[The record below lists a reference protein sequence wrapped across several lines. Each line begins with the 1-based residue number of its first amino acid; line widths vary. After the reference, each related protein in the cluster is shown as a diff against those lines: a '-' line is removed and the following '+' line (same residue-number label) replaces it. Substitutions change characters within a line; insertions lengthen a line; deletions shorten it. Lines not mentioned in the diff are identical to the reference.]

1 MTKVEDSTGGVEG
14 DEGEARP
21 FASAAEMAEAL
32 AAEPLA
38 REFAASSF
46 GGTMTAAEMAA
57 LAEESAQSLRRRLS
71 ENISAA
77 EMAALAEE
85 SAQSLRRRLSE
96 NISAAE
102 SVAHAEETARE
113 RMAALAEDSRQ
124 PARRAE
130 EAARERFSSS
140 LIATGYTPAS
150 ALLGSFRHS
159 PLRALGVVESP
170 VFREIR
176 AAREARSIISPE
188 VASVLRR
195 QREFR
200 ELTTALVAGRSLG
213 LVRSAQR
220 YEAPPAP
227 PPAPP
232 APPPKDAST
241 LRKERA
247 AAAAA
252 KRGEELR
259 ALAPAEMLKK
269 LRVLKS
275 KGRALAKIAGDYG
288 MSAAELHAL
297 VSAARQAVRARK
309 PRKRT

>member
-46 GGTMTAAEMAA
+46 GGTMT
-57 LAEESAQSLRRRLS
+57 
-71 ENISAA
+71 AA

-170 VFREIR
+170 AFREIR
-176 AAREARSIISPE
+176 AAREARSIISPD
-188 VASVLRR
+188 LRR
-195 QREFR
+195 LREFR
-200 ELTTALVAGRSLG
+200 ELKSTLELGRSLG
-213 LVRSAQR
+213 MVRSAQR

-232 APPPKDAST
+232 APPPKDART

-288 MSAAELHAL
+288 MTAAELHAL

>member
-46 GGTMTAAEMAA
+46 GGTMT
-57 LAEESAQSLRRRLS
+57 
-71 ENISAA
+71 AA

-176 AAREARSIISPE
+176 AAREARSIISPD
-188 VASVLRR
+188 LRR
-195 QREFR
+195 LREFR
-200 ELTTALVAGRSLG
+200 ELKSTLELGRSLG

-220 YEAPPAP
+220 YDAPPAP

-269 LRVLKS
+269 LWVLKS

>member
-38 REFAASSF
+38 RDFAASSF
-46 GGTMTAAEMAA
+46 GGTMT
-57 LAEESAQSLRRRLS
+57 
-71 ENISAA
+71 AA

-176 AAREARSIISPE
+176 AAREARSIISPD
-188 VASVLRR
+188 LRR
-195 QREFR
+195 LREFR
-200 ELTTALVAGRSLG
+200 ELKSTLELGRSLG

>member
-1 MTKVEDSTGGVEG
+1 MNKVEDSTGGVEG

-38 REFAASSF
+38 RDCAASSF
-46 GGTMTAAEMAA
+46 GGTMT
-57 LAEESAQSLRRRLS
+57 
-71 ENISAA
+71 AA

-176 AAREARSIISPE
+176 AAREARSIISPD
-188 VASVLRR
+188 LRR
-195 QREFR
+195 LREFR
-200 ELTTALVAGRSLG
+200 ELKSTLELGRSLG

-269 LRVLKS
+269 LWVLKS

>member
-1 MTKVEDSTGGVEG
+1 MNKVEDSTGGVEG

-38 REFAASSF
+38 RDCAASSF
-46 GGTMTAAEMAA
+46 GGTMT
-57 LAEESAQSLRRRLS
+57 
-71 ENISAA
+71 AA

-113 RMAALAEDSRQ
+113 RMAALAEDSHQ

-150 ALLGSFRHS
+150 ALFASFRHS

-176 AAREARSIISPE
+176 AAREARSIISPD
-188 VASVLRR
+188 LRR
-195 QREFR
+195 LREFR
-200 ELTTALVAGRSLG
+200 ELKSTLELGRSLG

-220 YEAPPAP
+220 YDAPPAP

-232 APPPKDAST
+232 APPPKDART

-288 MSAAELHAL
+288 MTAAELHAL

>member
-1 MTKVEDSTGGVEG
+1 MNKVEDSTGGVEG

-38 REFAASSF
+38 RDCAASSF

-77 EMAALAEE
+77 E
-85 SAQSLRRRLSE
+85 
-96 NISAAE
+96 
-102 SVAHAEETARE
+102 SVAHAEESARE

-176 AAREARSIISPE
+176 AAREARSIISPD
-188 VASVLRR
+188 LRR
-195 QREFR
+195 LREFR
-200 ELTTALVAGRSLG
+200 ELKSTLELGRSLG

-220 YEAPPAP
+220 YDG

-232 APPPKDAST
+232 APPPKDART

-288 MSAAELHAL
+288 MTAAELHAL

>member
-77 EMAALAEE
+77 E
-85 SAQSLRRRLSE
+85 
-96 NISAAE
+96 
-102 SVAHAEETARE
+102 SVAHAEKTARE

-124 PARRAE
+124 PIRRAE
-130 EAARERFSSS
+130 EAARERFSSA
-140 LIATGYTPAS
+140 LIPTGYTPAS

>member
-1 MTKVEDSTGGVEG
+1 MNKVEDSTGGVEG

-38 REFAASSF
+38 REFAASSS

-77 EMAALAEE
+77 E
-85 SAQSLRRRLSE
+85 
-96 NISAAE
+96 
-102 SVAHAEETARE
+102 SVA
-113 RMAALAEDSRQ
+113 Q
-124 PARRAE
+124 
-130 EAARERFSSS
+130 AARERFSSS

-150 ALLGSFRHS
+150 ALFASFRHS

-176 AAREARSIISPE
+176 AAREARSIISPD
-188 VASVLRR
+188 LRR
-195 QREFR
+195 LREFR
-200 ELTTALVAGRSLG
+200 ELKSTLELGRSLG

-220 YEAPPAP
+220 YDAPPAP

-232 APPPKDAST
+232 APPPKDART

-247 AAAAA
+247 RAAAA

-259 ALAPAEMLKK
+259 AMEPKAMLSRLRTMKKGREPCHVAAHYGMTAAEM
-269 LRVLKS
+269 
-275 KGRALAKIAGDYG
+275 RALEQSAKP
-288 MSAAELHAL
+288 SAP
-297 VSAARQAVRARK
+297 
-309 PRKRT
+309 PRKHRKRA

>member
-1 MTKVEDSTGGVEG
+1 MNKVEDSTGGVEG

-46 GGTMTAAEMAA
+46 GGTMT
-57 LAEESAQSLRRRLS
+57 
-71 ENISAA
+71 AA

-176 AAREARSIISPE
+176 AAREARSIISPD
-188 VASVLRR
+188 LRR
-195 QREFR
+195 LREFR
-200 ELTTALVAGRSLG
+200 ELKSTLELGRSLG

-269 LRVLKS
+269 LWVLKS

>member
-1 MTKVEDSTGGVEG
+1 MNKVEDSTGGVEG

-38 REFAASSF
+38 RDCAASSF

-77 EMAALAEE
+77 E
-85 SAQSLRRRLSE
+85 
-96 NISAAE
+96 
-102 SVAHAEETARE
+102 SVAHAEESARE

-176 AAREARSIISPE
+176 AAREARSIISPD
-188 VASVLRR
+188 LRR
-195 QREFR
+195 LREFR
-200 ELTTALVAGRSLG
+200 ELKSTLELGRSLG
-213 LVRSAQR
+213 MYRSAQR
-220 YEAPPAP
+220 FDAPPAP

-232 APPPKDAST
+232 APPPKDART

-288 MSAAELHAL
+288 MTAAELHAL

>member
-46 GGTMTAAEMAA
+46 GGTMT
-57 LAEESAQSLRRRLS
+57 
-71 ENISAA
+71 AA

-176 AAREARSIISPE
+176 AAREARSIISPD
-188 VASVLRR
+188 LRR
-195 QREFR
+195 LREFR
-200 ELTTALVAGRSLG
+200 ELKSTLELGRNDP
-213 LVRSAQR
+213 RSA
-220 YEAPPAP
+220 
-227 PPAPP
+227 
-232 APPPKDAST
+232 DA
-241 LRKERA
+241 
-247 AAAAA
+247 
-252 KRGEELR
+252 G
-259 ALAPAEMLKK
+259 
-269 LRVLKS
+269 V
-275 KGRALAKIAGDYG
+275 
-288 MSAAELHAL
+288 
-297 VSAARQAVRARK
+297 
-309 PRKRT
+309 

>member
-1 MTKVEDSTGGVEG
+1 MSKVEDSTGGVEG
-14 DEGEARP
+14 DEGGARP
-21 FASAAEMAEAL
+21 FASAAEVAEAL

-38 REFAASSF
+38 RDFAASSF

-77 EMAALAEE
+77 E
-85 SAQSLRRRLSE
+85 
-96 NISAAE
+96 
-102 SVAHAEETARE
+102 SVAHAEESARE

-140 LIATGYTPAS
+140 LIATGYTPVS

-176 AAREARSIISPE
+176 AAREARSIISPD
-188 VASVLRR
+188 LRR
-195 QREFR
+195 LREFR
-200 ELTTALVAGRSLG
+200 ELKSTLELGRSLG
-213 LVRSAQR
+213 MYRSAQR

>member
-1 MTKVEDSTGGVEG
+1 MNKVEDSTGGVEG

-38 REFAASSF
+38 RDFAASSF

-77 EMAALAEE
+77 E
-85 SAQSLRRRLSE
+85 
-96 NISAAE
+96 
-102 SVAHAEETARE
+102 SVAHAEKTARE

-124 PARRAE
+124 PIRRAE

-140 LIATGYTPAS
+140 LIPTGYAPAS

-176 AAREARSIISPE
+176 AAQEARSIISPD
-188 VASVLRR
+188 LRR
-195 QREFR
+195 LREFR
-200 ELTTALVAGRSLG
+200 ELKSTLELGRSLG
-213 LVRSAQR
+213 MYRSAQR
-220 YEAPPAP
+220 FDAPPAP

-232 APPPKDAST
+232 APPPKDART

-247 AAAAA
+247 RAAAA

-259 ALAPAEMLKK
+259 AMEPKAMLSRLRTMKKGREPCHVAAHYGMTAAEM
-269 LRVLKS
+269 
-275 KGRALAKIAGDYG
+275 RALEQSAKP
-288 MSAAELHAL
+288 SAP
-297 VSAARQAVRARK
+297 
-309 PRKRT
+309 PRKHRKRA

>member
-46 GGTMTAAEMAA
+46 GGTMT
-57 LAEESAQSLRRRLS
+57 
-71 ENISAA
+71 AA

-176 AAREARSIISPE
+176 AAREARSIISPD
-188 VASVLRR
+188 LRR
-195 QREFR
+195 LREFR
-200 ELTTALVAGRSLG
+200 ELKSTLELGRSLG
-213 LVRSAQR
+213 MYRSAQR

-232 APPPKDAST
+232 APPPKDART

-269 LRVLKS
+269 LGVLKS

>member
-1 MTKVEDSTGGVEG
+1 MNKVEDSTGGVEG

-38 REFAASSF
+38 RDCAASSF
-46 GGTMTAAEMAA
+46 GGTMT
-57 LAEESAQSLRRRLS
+57 
-71 ENISAA
+71 AA

-150 ALLGSFRHS
+150 ALFASFRHS

-195 QREFR
+195 QRQFR

-213 LVRSAQR
+213 MYRSAQR
-220 YEAPPAP
+220 YDAPPAP

-232 APPPKDAST
+232 APPPKDART

-247 AAAAA
+247 RAAAA

-259 ALAPAEMLKK
+259 AMEPKAMLSRLRTMKKGREPCHVAAHYGMTAAEM
-269 LRVLKS
+269 
-275 KGRALAKIAGDYG
+275 RALEQSAKP
-288 MSAAELHAL
+288 SAP
-297 VSAARQAVRARK
+297 
-309 PRKRT
+309 PRKHRKRA

>member
-1 MTKVEDSTGGVEG
+1 MNKVEDSTGGVEG

-38 REFAASSF
+38 RDCAASSF

-77 EMAALAEE
+77 E
-85 SAQSLRRRLSE
+85 
-96 NISAAE
+96 
-102 SVAHAEETARE
+102 SVAHAEESARE

-130 EAARERFSSS
+130 EAARERFTSS
-140 LIATGYTPAS
+140 LIPTGYTPAS

-176 AAREARSIISPE
+176 AAREARSIISPD
-188 VASVLRR
+188 LRR
-195 QREFR
+195 LREFR
-200 ELTTALVAGRSLG
+200 ELKSTLELGRSLG
-213 LVRSAQR
+213 MYRSAQR
-220 YEAPPAP
+220 FDAPPAP

-232 APPPKDAST
+232 APPPKDART

-288 MSAAELHAL
+288 MTAAELHAL

>member
-46 GGTMTAAEMAA
+46 GGTMT
-57 LAEESAQSLRRRLS
+57 
-71 ENISAA
+71 AA

-176 AAREARSIISPE
+176 AAREARSIISPD
-188 VASVLRR
+188 LRR
-195 QREFR
+195 LREFR
-200 ELTTALVAGRSLG
+200 ELKSTLELGRSLG

-269 LRVLKS
+269 LRVLES

-288 MSAAELHAL
+288 MSAAELHSL

>member
-1 MTKVEDSTGGVEG
+1 
-14 DEGEARP
+14 
-21 FASAAEMAEAL
+21 
-32 AAEPLA
+32 
-38 REFAASSF
+38 
-46 GGTMTAAEMAA
+46 
-57 LAEESAQSLRRRLS
+57 
-71 ENISAA
+71 
-77 EMAALAEE
+77 MAALAEE

-102 SVAHAEETARE
+102 SVAHAEKTARE

-176 AAREARSIISPE
+176 AAREARSIISPD
-188 VASVLRR
+188 LRR
-195 QREFR
+195 LREFR
-200 ELTTALVAGRSLG
+200 ELKSTLELGRSLG
-213 LVRSAQR
+213 MYRSAQR
-220 YEAPPAP
+220 FDAPPAP

-232 APPPKDAST
+232 APPPKDART

-288 MSAAELHAL
+288 MTAAELHAL

>member
-77 EMAALAEE
+77 E
-85 SAQSLRRRLSE
+85 
-96 NISAAE
+96 
-102 SVAHAEETARE
+102 SVAHAEESARE

-176 AAREARSIISPE
+176 AAREARSIISPD
-188 VASVLRR
+188 LRR
-195 QREFR
+195 LREFR
-200 ELTTALVAGRSLG
+200 ELKSTLELGRSLG

-220 YEAPPAP
+220 YDAPPAP

-269 LRVLKS
+269 LWVLKS

>member
-1 MTKVEDSTGGVEG
+1 MNKVEDSTGGVEG

-38 REFAASSF
+38 RDFAASSF
-46 GGTMTAAEMAA
+46 GGTMTAT
-57 LAEESAQSLRRRLS
+57 
-71 ENISAA
+71 

-150 ALLGSFRHS
+150 ALFASFRHS

-176 AAREARSIISPE
+176 AAREARSIISPD
-188 VASVLRR
+188 LRR
-195 QREFR
+195 LREFR
-200 ELTTALVAGRSLG
+200 ELKSTLELGRSLG

-220 YEAPPAP
+220 YDAPSPP

-241 LRKERA
+241 LRRERA
-247 AAAAA
+247 RAAAA

-259 ALAPAEMLKK
+259 AMEPKAMLSRLRTMKKGREPCHVAAHYGMTAAEM
-269 LRVLKS
+269 
-275 KGRALAKIAGDYG
+275 RALEQSAKP
-288 MSAAELHAL
+288 SAP
-297 VSAARQAVRARK
+297 
-309 PRKRT
+309 PRKHRKRA

>member
-1 MTKVEDSTGGVEG
+1 MNKVEDSTGGVEG

-38 REFAASSF
+38 RDFAASSF
-46 GGTMTAAEMAA
+46 GGTMTAT
-57 LAEESAQSLRRRLS
+57 
-71 ENISAA
+71 

-150 ALLGSFRHS
+150 ALFASFRHS

-176 AAREARSIISPE
+176 AAREARSIISQD
-188 VASVLRR
+188 LRR
-195 QREFR
+195 LREFR
-200 ELTTALVAGRSLG
+200 ELKSTLELGRSLG

-220 YEAPPAP
+220 YDAPPAP

-232 APPPKDAST
+232 APPPKDART

-247 AAAAA
+247 RAAAA

-259 ALAPAEMLKK
+259 AMEPKAMLSRLRTMKKGREPCHVAAHYGMTAAEM
-269 LRVLKS
+269 
-275 KGRALAKIAGDYG
+275 RALEQSAKP
-288 MSAAELHAL
+288 SAP
-297 VSAARQAVRARK
+297 
-309 PRKRT
+309 PRKHRKRA

>member
-1 MTKVEDSTGGVEG
+1 MNKVEDSTGGVEG

-38 REFAASSF
+38 RDFAASSF
-46 GGTMTAAEMAA
+46 GGTMTAT
-57 LAEESAQSLRRRLS
+57 
-71 ENISAA
+71 

-150 ALLGSFRHS
+150 ALFASFRHS

-176 AAREARSIISPE
+176 AAREARSIISPD
-188 VASVLRR
+188 LRR
-195 QREFR
+195 LREFR
-200 ELTTALVAGRSLG
+200 ELKSTLELGRSLG

-220 YEAPPAP
+220 YDAPPAP

-232 APPPKDAST
+232 APPPKDART

-247 AAAAA
+247 RAAAA

-259 ALAPAEMLKK
+259 AMEPKAMLSRLRTMKKGREPCHVAAHYGMTAAEM
-269 LRVLKS
+269 
-275 KGRALAKIAGDYG
+275 RALEQSAKP
-288 MSAAELHAL
+288 SAP
-297 VSAARQAVRARK
+297 
-309 PRKRT
+309 PRKHRKRA

>member
-46 GGTMTAAEMAA
+46 GGTMT
-57 LAEESAQSLRRRLS
+57 
-71 ENISAA
+71 AA

-176 AAREARSIISPE
+176 AAREARSIISPD
-188 VASVLRR
+188 LRR
-195 QREFR
+195 LREFR
-200 ELTTALVAGRSLG
+200 ELKSTLELGRSLG

-269 LRVLKS
+269 LWVLKS

>member
-1 MTKVEDSTGGVEG
+1 MNKVEDSTGGVEG

-38 REFAASSF
+38 RDFAASSF

-77 EMAALAEE
+77 E
-85 SAQSLRRRLSE
+85 
-96 NISAAE
+96 
-102 SVAHAEETARE
+102 SVAHAEKTARE

-124 PARRAE
+124 PIRRAE

-140 LIATGYTPAS
+140 LIPTGYAPAS

-176 AAREARSIISPE
+176 AAQEARSIISPD
-188 VASVLRR
+188 LRR
-195 QREFR
+195 LREFR
-200 ELTTALVAGRSLG
+200 ELKSTLELGRSLG
-213 LVRSAQR
+213 MYRSAQR
-220 YEAPPAP
+220 FDAPPAP

-232 APPPKDAST
+232 APPPKDART

-288 MSAAELHAL
+288 MTAAELHAL

>member
-46 GGTMTAAEMAA
+46 GGTMT
-57 LAEESAQSLRRRLS
+57 
-71 ENISAA
+71 AA

-288 MSAAELHAL
+288 MSAAELHSL

>member
-77 EMAALAEE
+77 E
-85 SAQSLRRRLSE
+85 
-96 NISAAE
+96 
-102 SVAHAEETARE
+102 SVAHAEESARE

-130 EAARERFSSS
+130 EAARERFTSS
-140 LIATGYTPAS
+140 LIPTGYTPAS

-269 LRVLKS
+269 LGVLKS

>member
-46 GGTMTAAEMAA
+46 GGTMT
-57 LAEESAQSLRRRLS
+57 
-71 ENISAA
+71 AA

-176 AAREARSIISPE
+176 AAREARSIISPD
-188 VASVLRR
+188 LRR
-195 QREFR
+195 LREFR
-200 ELTTALVAGRSLG
+200 ELKSTLELGRSLG
-213 LVRSAQR
+213 MYRSAQR

-232 APPPKDAST
+232 APPPKDART

-269 LRVLKS
+269 LWVLKS

>member
-1 MTKVEDSTGGVEG
+1 MNKVEDSTGGVEG

-38 REFAASSF
+38 RDFAASSF
-46 GGTMTAAEMAA
+46 GGTMTAT
-57 LAEESAQSLRRRLS
+57 
-71 ENISAA
+71 

-150 ALLGSFRHS
+150 ALFASFRHS

-176 AAREARSIISPE
+176 AAREARSIISQD
-188 VASVLRR
+188 LRR
-195 QREFR
+195 LREFR
-200 ELTTALVAGRSLG
+200 ELKSTLELGRSLG

-220 YEAPPAP
+220 YDAPPAP

-232 APPPKDAST
+232 APPPKDART

-247 AAAAA
+247 RAAAA

-259 ALAPAEMLKK
+259 AMEPKTMLSRLRTMKKGREPCHVAAHYGMTAAEM
-269 LRVLKS
+269 
-275 KGRALAKIAGDYG
+275 RALEQSAKP
-288 MSAAELHAL
+288 SAP
-297 VSAARQAVRARK
+297 
-309 PRKRT
+309 PRKHRKRA

>member
-38 REFAASSF
+38 RDCAASSF

-77 EMAALAEE
+77 E
-85 SAQSLRRRLSE
+85 
-96 NISAAE
+96 
-102 SVAHAEETARE
+102 SVAHAEESARE

-130 EAARERFSSS
+130 EAARERFTSS
-140 LIATGYTPAS
+140 LIPTGYTPAS

-170 VFREIR
+170 VSRAIR
-176 AAREARSIISPE
+176 QSASILSPE

-259 ALAPAEMLKK
+259 ALAPAKVLEK

-288 MSAAELHAL
+288 MTAAELHAL
-297 VSAARQAVRARK
+297 VSAARQVVRARK

>member
-46 GGTMTAAEMAA
+46 GGTMTAT
-57 LAEESAQSLRRRLS
+57 
-71 ENISAA
+71 